1 MKALLS
7 TLLLFLALLTA
18 QGAAIGT
25 WNTFLAYSDIT
36 EIEPAGKMVY
46 VLSSKGL
53 FSYNTKDQSVDTY
66 DKNNVLNDVSIEHI
80 AYCKAAHRLVIVYE
94 NQNIDLLD
102 DQGNVVNISD
112 YYNKSMTAEKTV
124 YEVKIIGTDA
134 YLSTGFGILR
144 VNVADAEISATYNL
158 GKKVS
163 SAIVYNNEV
172 YAATN
177 DGILKASTTTNLLDK
192 SNWTQESA
200 LVIDHLYNLDSLW
213 PSTMAPSTSK
223 NVTTGRN
230 STTGTIISVI
240 SPEGNSSWGN
250 TAISGCSTHHEA
262 SKSSLTTTTMPRLSP
277 TTPPTTATGATNPT
291 TNSIHS
297 CLTAPPLCLN
307 SPTYS
312 PTGPNTTILGS
323 CVTPTTS
330 STAAAEDGTLSLN
343 YSARPPLKSTKTR
356 HGPFVRTISNKR

>member
-200 LVIDHLYNLDSLW
+200 LVIDHLYNLDGQLMAINNGAIYLKERDNWTKLYDRHYHFCNLTGGKLIVGQHRHIWVLDSPRSL
-213 PSTMAPSTSK
+213 K
-223 NVTTGRN
+223 
-230 STTGTIISVI
+230 VI
-240 SPEGNSSWGN
+240 PHNDYDAKAFSYD
-250 TAISGCSTHHEA
+250 
-262 SKSSLTTTTMPRLSP
+262 
-277 TTPPTTATGATNPT
+277 ATNY
-291 TNSIHS
+291 
-297 CLTAPPLCLN
+297 C
-307 SPTYS
+307 
-312 PTGPNTTILGS
+312 
-323 CVTPTTS
+323 
-330 STAAAEDGTLSLN
+330 
-343 YSARPPLKSTKTR
+343 
-356 HGPFVRTISNKR
+356 